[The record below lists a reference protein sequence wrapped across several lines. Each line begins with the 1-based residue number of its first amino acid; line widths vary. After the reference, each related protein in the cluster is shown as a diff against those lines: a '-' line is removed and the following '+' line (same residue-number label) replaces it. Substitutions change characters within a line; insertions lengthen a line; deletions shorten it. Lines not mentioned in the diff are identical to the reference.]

1 MPPCHSYYIYATWRS
16 KEVGGCGG
24 KYGGKLKRG
33 NHKVKGDTFY
43 GEVDLLGILSELPIY
58 YRLF

>member
-33 NHKVKGDTFY
+33 NHKVKGGHFLW
-43 GEVDLLGILSELPIY
+43 GS
-58 YRLF
+58 